1 MDLLAEV
8 IQTTAETQ
16 STHEQQVEQNEREIK
31 VLREQKEGLEKQEK
45 IRAEHY
51 KQATDG
57 ANKAEQIY
65 YKALR
70 DIPTGFKALVRDL
83 FRGVINIVNAA
94 GELVTLKTFSSSTER
109 SSGVSTGLIR
119 NVGSQQ
125 PLSFGLQTTITMA
138 DKCAVTLQKFQNSYL
153 NNDTNIEQLESYCVT
168 FKAFRECIVE
178 LPENSAKE
186 QAIELIKRSEELAKT
201 ATANAKQATS
211 SNETDTNLNDKLAEL
226 VQEFAKFQS
235 ANQLADPKTAS
246 HVLATVGNS
255 GSHRASDSS
264 QNEIFKAQI
273 AQSTLTDMRRRQDEQ
288 AAEYLKLLDSMHKTN
303 AKMTSLDLTTI
314 HYNEII
320 SMLRE
325 AFDLLSQV
333 DEQWKKFV
341 LFFTK
346 MSIYITDMIKG
357 PLKRFLQLTGDSQ
370 ELDHTLRM
378 DMIEIL
384 KDDTFGIHRE
394 AYILYIMS
402 KTYYEVSSKHLMGR
416 VAGLSSMLNTRS
428 ADERKSLVAQLQ
440 TQTNETL
447 EQIKFL
453 ILERKETFDKEFNKR
468 NTELTTFIDKLGGP
482 NENNQKAIEE
492 GKRLITQQDGSQTK
506 DEVTTVVNKP
516 VDDADDAW
524 GDE

>member
-1 MDLLAEV
+1 
-8 IQTTAETQ
+8 
-16 STHEQQVEQNEREIK
+16 
-31 VLREQKEGLEKQEK
+31 
-45 IRAEHY
+45 
-51 KQATDG
+51 
-57 ANKAEQIY
+57 
-65 YKALR
+65 
-70 DIPTGFKALVRDL
+70 
-83 FRGVINIVNAA
+83 
-94 GELVTLKTFSSSTER
+94 
-109 SSGVSTGLIR
+109 
-119 NVGSQQ
+119 
-125 PLSFGLQTTITMA
+125 
-138 DKCAVTLQKFQNSYL
+138 
-153 NNDTNIEQLESYCVT
+153 
-168 FKAFRECIVE
+168 
-178 LPENSAKE
+178 
-186 QAIELIKRSEELAKT
+186 
-201 ATANAKQATS
+201 
-211 SNETDTNLNDKLAEL
+211 
-226 VQEFAKFQS
+226 
-235 ANQLADPKTAS
+235 
-246 HVLATVGNS
+246 
-255 GSHRASDSS
+255 
-264 QNEIFKAQI
+264 
-273 AQSTLTDMRRRQDEQ
+273 MRRRQDEQ

-428 ADERKSLVAQLQ
+428 TEERKSLVAQLQ

-447 EQIKFL
+447 EQIKSL
-453 ILERKETFDKEFNKR
+453 ILERKQTFDNEFNRR
-468 NTELTTFIDKLGGP
+468 NTELTTFIAKLGGP

-516 VDDADDAW
+516 VNDADDAW